1 MWTILLPVLEL
12 AILFLLSGFLTRRLS
27 RLFHRLTGSR
37 KMTIYF
43 ISILFLPGT
52 LIHELSH
59 FLMAVVLFVPTGRL
73 SLIPEMQSESSL
85 RMGSL
90 EVGKSDPVRGIL
102 VGVAPIIIG
111 TALIVGS
118 LYLVIQYGWLTSWWS
133 YIIMG
138 FVLFEV
144 GNTMF
149 SSRKDLEGALEL
161 LLLGMILA
169 IALYFVGVRPP
180 HINWQ
185 ALLTP
190 PIQHL
195 LHEAS
200 IYLAIPVVIDL
211 AILGVLSAVKN
222 PVY

>member
-1 MWTILLPVLEL
+1 
-12 AILFLLSGFLTRRLS
+12 
-27 RLFHRLTGSR
+27 
-37 KMTIYF
+37 
-43 ISILFLPGT
+43 
-52 LIHELSH
+52 
-59 FLMAVVLFVPTGRL
+59 
-73 SLIPEMQSESSL
+73 
-85 RMGSL
+85 
-90 EVGKSDPVRGIL
+90 
-102 VGVAPIIIG
+102 
-111 TALIVGS
+111 
-118 LYLVIQYGWLTSWWS
+118 
-133 YIIMG
+133 MG